1 MLTESVLTR
10 LESARWFTRVGE
22 SVASP
27 RCRNVISWEEAFCYC
42 EDDIS
47 KWCRTEAGL
56 RLYNHLATLN
66 RERFR
71 QWNEI
76 ALGFADPL
84 QRFVAKALSV
94 AGIPEFPAHAVTSL
108 KSQLIGALMEE
119 AYDDVLSVTL
129 CREQAQ
135 LLVEGY
141 FPCGW
146 EVASA
151 EDFPDKAVI
160 LVF

>member
-71 QWNEI
+71 QWNKI
-76 ALGFADPL
+76 AREFADQSSLPMP
-84 QRFVAKALSV
+84 S
-94 AGIPEFPAHAVTSL
+94 PAS
-108 KSQLIGALMEE
+108 S
-119 AYDDVLSVTL
+119 
-129 CREQAQ
+129 RN
-135 LLVEGY
+135 
-141 FPCGW
+141 
-146 EVASA
+146 
-151 EDFPDKAVI
+151 
-160 LVF
+160 

>member
-1 MLTESVLTR
+1 MEQDCP
-10 LESARWFTRVGE
+10 RVRG
-22 SVASP
+22 
-27 RCRNVISWEEAFCYC
+27 
-42 EDDIS
+42 
-47 KWCRTEAGL
+47 
-56 RLYNHLATLN
+56 
-66 RERFR
+66 
-71 QWNEI
+71 
-76 ALGFADPL
+76 
-84 QRFVAKALSV
+84 
-94 AGIPEFPAHAVTSL
+94 PEFPAHAVTSL
-108 KSQLIGALMEE
+108 KSQLIGALMEG